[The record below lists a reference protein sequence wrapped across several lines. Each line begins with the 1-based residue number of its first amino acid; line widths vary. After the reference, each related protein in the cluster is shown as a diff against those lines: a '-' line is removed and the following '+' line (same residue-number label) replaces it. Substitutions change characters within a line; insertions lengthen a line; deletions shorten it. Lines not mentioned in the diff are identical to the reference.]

1 MTARGE
7 AERIA
12 EELAPGVWPTADA
25 APLHDSAQRFR
36 ALSEKMTGL
45 AEAVA
50 SAAGSYAGGDSTAGR
65 FHEAVVDGLGQVRT
79 LLESAADAQLRSLAD
94 RVSETLT
101 VVTDIGDEL
110 SSFLSGLPSD
120 ADELDKLLSRQG
132 ELKALVRKYAPDID
146 GVIEWRETAERR
158 LSEIDDPQGSI
169 DELEA
174 AGLMDLDAA
183 VVAAGMGNAHSRTP
197 R

>member
-1 MTARGE
+1 MMLMPLIL
-7 AERIA
+7 IA
-12 EELAPGVWPTADA
+12 IMYFLMIRPQMKRAKEHRSMLDA
-25 APLHDSAQRFR
+25 LNKGDEV
-36 ALSEKMTGL
+36 LTNGGL
-45 AEAVA
+45 A
-50 SAAGSYAGGDSTAGR
+50 G
-65 FHEAVVDGLGQVRT
+65 
-79 LLESAADAQLRSLAD
+79 
-94 RVSETLT
+94 

-174 AGLMDLDAA
+174 AAA
-183 VVAAGMGNAHSRTP
+183 TARCSPSTTGPGVCAGSSTPNHSSAVRSGWPSSAKVGTSGRTALRVAPVVATARSLPSTCPVR
-197 R
+197 